1 MRADTYERMGR
12 LVPAKVVSSIVQMDL
27 PRIRTGEPTLDAL
40 TEGGF
45 AERSRVMLWG
55 RGGTGK
61 SRLAMRWA
69 SGTCNAVYVSL
80 EMLEPIA
87 ASTARSAGANIDR
100 LFLAETPDNFGRQA
114 RMCDARV
121 VVLDSISVVPREV
134 QKGLLDALTA
144 WADRNRGVV
153 IVICHQNK
161 RGQHAGSHAIQH
173 WGDYE
178 LFLKHRA
185 RKHGPGIIVDIQKS
199 RACPLG
205 RCIVQLAPRQDGSDS
220 EAETDD
226 EAEQESIAP
235 RAPNLLS

>member
-1 MRADTYERMGR
+1 M
-12 LVPAKVVSSIVQMDL
+12 PAKCVASIPLVDL

-40 TEGGF
+40 LEGGF
-45 AERSRVMLWG
+45 AERSRVLLWG

-69 SGTCNAVYVSL
+69 SGTVNAAYISL

-87 ASTARSAGANIDR
+87 ASTARSAGATVER
-100 LFLAETPDNFGRQA
+100 LFLTETTDNFGRQA
-114 RMCDARV
+114 RLCDARV
-121 VVLDSISVVPREV
+121 IVLDSISVVPREV

-185 RKHGPGIIVDIQKS
+185 RKNGPGIIVDIQKS

-205 RCIVQLAPRQDGSDS
+205 RCIVQLAPREGEQHS
-220 EAETDD
+220 ETETDE

-235 RAPNLLS
+235 RASNLLS